1 MPTVDLLS
9 WCQGLSELLCYT
21 GVLQKRN
28 SRSRAAA
35 GKAVQQGEDGLL
47 GAVHKVA
54 GTSGRNKKAKR
65 AAAADLEAAATAQVP
80 ARNATKS
87 GRKPKPSAKAAEQL
101 ESDELLEDEQS
112 AESGSS
118 SEEDDKGMTTSD
130 DDSI

>member
-1 MPTVDLLS
+1 MQSVNKHRMLLLLLLPLLLLPTTAEAQQQEPCGC
-9 WCQGLSELLCYT
+9 WQ
-21 GVLQKRN
+21 
-28 SRSRAAA
+28 SRAA
-35 GKAVQQGEDGLL
+35 G
-47 GAVHKVA
+47 
-54 GTSGRNKKAKR
+54 GRWNKKAKR